1 MIGHGPHVLRGIEIY
16 KERPI
21 FYSLGNFIFQNET
34 VAKLPHDFYETYG
47 LGFEHGVADAL
58 DARSNDG
65 KKGLGMNP
73 DVWVSI
79 IPVWKMRGGKLT
91 EMTLYPIELG
101 FGMPRYRR
109 GWPKLS
115 QNHGI
120 LKQLQRLSEPFGT
133 NISIRE
139 GKGFIQAQF

>member
-1 MIGHGPHVLRGIEIY
+1 
-16 KERPI
+16 
-21 FYSLGNFIFQNET
+21 
-34 VAKLPHDFYETYG
+34 
-47 LGFEHGVADAL
+47 
-58 DARSNDG
+58 
-65 KKGLGMNP
+65 MNP